1 MATCSWVEAPVARL
15 YRNFRSS
22 FRDLFASGPSSSEKH
37 LENFSKILSLRCLA
51 TCPGNLFATWF
62 NCEKWVF
69 CASRTVFKT
78 FQFFAWKFFTVNY
91 LVHSSL
97 SQTHCVSLTKTSI
110 VLHHLNFNLQE
121 NVWVFLFSLNIS
133 CLLPWFLGLLSYF
146 LVFPWTFLTV
156 YCLVR
161 SSLSQTHRV
170 SLTKIFHF
178 LHHLFIKHQEKV
190 WDRKSVV

>member
-1 MATCSWVEAPVARL
+1 MEAPVARL

-62 NCEKWVF
+62 NCEKRVF

-146 LVFPWTFLTV
+146 LVLRYMMFKYGLGSLCWVDWMGCLDYDYMMLVSNAFMVDFCFWVVYHACTV
-156 YCLVR
+156 MCI
-161 SSLSQTHRV
+161 SC
-170 SLTKIFHF
+170 F
-178 LHHLFIKHQEKV
+178 
-190 WDRKSVV
+190 